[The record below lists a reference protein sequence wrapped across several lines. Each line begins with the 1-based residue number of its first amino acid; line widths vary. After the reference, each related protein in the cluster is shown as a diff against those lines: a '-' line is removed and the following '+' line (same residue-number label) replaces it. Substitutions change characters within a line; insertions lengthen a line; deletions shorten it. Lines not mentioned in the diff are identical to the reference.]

1 MKNHVHELHG
11 RRVLICAADGPLLCK
26 GQDASDLI
34 SDARSADASVAVLP
48 MARLDP
54 AFFDLKT
61 GIAGEMVQKF
71 VNYGLKVAILG
82 DTSELTSKSKA
93 LHDYIYESNR
103 RGSVWFLTNQQEFED
118 RLSREAL
125 LK

>member
-1 MKNHVHELHG
+1 MPNHVYEVHG
-11 RRVLICAADGPLLCK
+11 QRVLACASEGPLLRK

-34 SDARSADASVAVLP
+34 SEARSANATVAVLP
-48 MARLDP
+48 LTRLDP

-82 DTSELTSKSKA
+82 DTTELAAKSKA
-93 LHDYIYESNR
+93 LHDFIYESNR
-103 RGSVWFLTNQQEFED
+103 RGSVWFLAHQQEFEE
-118 RLSREAL
+118 RLAREPL
-125 LK
+125 PK

>member
-1 MKNHVHELHG
+1 MPNHVDALHG
-11 RRVLICAADGPLLCK
+11 TRVLVYAAEGPLLRK

-34 SDARSADASVAVLP
+34 SEARSENATLAVVP
-48 MARLDP
+48 IARLDP

-82 DTSELTSKSKA
+82 DTSALAAKSKA
-93 LHDYIYESNR
+93 LHDFIYESNR
-103 RGSVWFLTNQQEFED
+103 RGSVWFLTDRQELDE
-118 RLSREAL
+118 RLAREAIA
-125 LK
+125 K